1 MDVTEADIANIMI
14 KLESEL
20 KEISK
25 TNKDNATLIQISADF
40 KELKEVIQYFETS
53 IDSIKTNNEDFKE
66 IMKETVKNILDL
78 KQKML
83 RGTITREELDL
94 KLAKLTDTLKTK
106 TLSKTT
112 KIKTFIDKFISP
124 KIVIFLVALILIIL
138 LAIFNPSKADHIIHD
153 FTPIINHLTK

>member
-124 KIVIFLVALILIIL
+124 KIVIFLVALILLIL
-138 LAIFNPSKADHIIHD
+138 LVLFNPSKADHIIHD
-153 FTPIINHLTK
+153 FTPIINHLVK

>member
-124 KIVIFLVALILIIL
+124 KIVIFLVALILLIL